1 MSVMNRFMNFFGL
14 QEEEE
19 VVERERV
26 TQSDEQE
33 SETSPFE
40 TRRNLRN
47 NSGITGSGTG
57 NGTGSGN
64 NVVSIHSQKN
74 VRVVLSEPR
83 SYDEAQEIAD
93 HLRSRR
99 AVIVNLQRVRSDLA
113 LRIVD
118 FLSGTVYALSGSISK
133 LGPNI
138 FLCTPD
144 TVEIQGAITEM
155 LAEEIDYNKMR

>member
-1 MSVMNRFMNFFGL
+1 MSVMNRFMNFLGL

-26 TQSDEQE
+26 VQSEEQE
-33 SETSPFE
+33 PETSPFE
-40 TRRNLRN
+40 TRRNNRN
-47 NSGITGSGTG
+47 SSIGAATAS
-57 NGTGSGN
+57 S

-99 AVIVNLQRVRSDLA
+99 SVIVNLQRVRSDLA

-138 FLCTPD
+138 FLCTPES
-144 TVEIQGAITEM
+144 VEIQGAITEM
-155 LAEEIDYNKMR
+155 LAEENDYTRMR

>member
-1 MSVMNRFMNFFGL
+1 MSVMNRFMSFLGL
-14 QEEEE
+14 QDEEE

-26 TQSDEQE
+26 VQQEEQE
-33 SETSPFE
+33 AETSPFE
-40 TRRNLRN
+40 ARKNTK
-47 NSGITGSGTG
+47 S
-57 NGTGSGN
+57 N

-113 LRIVD
+113 VRIVD
-118 FLSGTVYALSGSISK
+118 FLSGTVYALGGSISK

-138 FLCTPD
+138 FSLYAGFSRNSRC
-144 TVEIQGAITEM
+144 
-155 LAEEIDYNKMR
+155 YNGNAGGGERLQQNEVTLS

>member
-26 TQSDEQE
+26 NQADEQE

-40 TRRNLRN
+40 TRRNLKN
-47 NSGITGSGTG
+47 NSGIAGSTA
-57 NGTGSGN
+57 GSTSSN

-155 LAEEIDYNKMR
+155 LAEENDYNKMR

>member
-26 TQSDEQE
+26 NGNEEQDN
-33 SETSPFE
+33 ETSPFE
-40 TRRNLRN
+40 TRRNIRN
-47 NSGITGSGTG
+47 NSVAS
-57 NGTGSGN
+57 NN

-99 AVIVNLQRVRSDLA
+99 AVVVNLQRVRSDLA

-133 LGPNI
+133 LGPHI

-144 TVEIQGAITEM
+144 SVEIQGAITEM
-155 LAEEIDYNKMR
+155 LAEENEYNKMR